1 MKKGFTVILLT
12 VFLLYRITFPT
23 SVVHAEEVEIS
34 APSGILMEMSTG
46 TVLFEKDADTARPPA
61 SVTKIMTMLLI
72 FDALENGTISLDDE
86 VSTSEY
92 AASMGGSQVFLE
104 PGEMQTVDTLLKC
117 ISVASAND
125 ACVTMSECIC
135 GNEQEFVKQMNARAK
150 ELGMKHTNFVNCNGL
165 DTDGHEMSARD
176 IAPDIRR

>member
-1 MKKGFTVILLT
+1 MKKGFTVILLS
-12 VFLLYRITFPT
+12 VFLLYRIAFPT
-23 SVVHAEEVEIS
+23 TVVHAEEVEIS

-104 PGEMQTVDTLLKC
+104 PGEMQTVGTLLK
-117 ISVASAND
+117 
-125 ACVTMSECIC
+125 
-135 GNEQEFVKQMNARAK
+135 
-150 ELGMKHTNFVNCNGL
+150 
-165 DTDGHEMSARD
+165 
-176 IAPDIRR
+176 

>member
-1 MKKGFTVILLT
+1 
-12 VFLLYRITFPT
+12 
-23 SVVHAEEVEIS
+23 
-34 APSGILMEMSTG
+34 MEMSTG

-104 PGEMQTVDTLLKC
+104 PGEIQTVGTLLKC
-117 ISVASAND
+117 
-125 ACVTMSECIC
+125 M
-135 GNEQEFVKQMNARAK
+135 
-150 ELGMKHTNFVNCNGL
+150 CNY
-165 DTDGHEMSARD
+165 E
-176 IAPDIRR
+176 

>member
-12 VFLLYRITFPT
+12 FFLLYRITFPT
-23 SVVHAEEVEIS
+23 TVVHAEEVEIS

-86 VSTSEY
+86 VSTPGTWRDADGRY
-92 AASMGGSQVFLE
+92 AAKMHFCRKRKRC
-104 PGEMQTVDTLLKC
+104 M
-117 ISVASAND
+117 
-125 ACVTMSECIC
+125 
-135 GNEQEFVKQMNARAK
+135 
-150 ELGMKHTNFVNCNGL
+150 CNY
-165 DTDGHEMSARD
+165 E
-176 IAPDIRR
+176 

>member
-1 MKKGFTVILLT
+1 MKKGFTVILLS

-23 SVVHAEEVEIS
+23 TVVHAEEVEIS

-104 PGEMQTVDTLLKC
+104 PGEMQTVGTLLKC

-125 ACVTMSECIC
+125 ACVTFNNRRS
-135 GNEQEFVKQMNARAK
+135 
-150 ELGMKHTNFVNCNGL
+150 HTP
-165 DTDGHEMSARD
+165 HD
-176 IAPDIRR
+176 IVHQLSI

>member
-1 MKKGFTVILLT
+1 MKKGFTVILLG
-12 VFLLYRITFPT
+12 VFLLYRIAFPT
-23 SVVHAEEVEIS
+23 TVVHAEEVEIS

-92 AASMGGSQVFLE
+92 AALWEFSSI
-104 PGEMQTVDTLLKC
+104 PGTGRDPDGRY
-117 ISVASAND
+117 A
-125 ACVTMSECIC
+125 
-135 GNEQEFVKQMNARAK
+135 AK
-150 ELGMKHTNFVNCNGL
+150 MHFCRKRKRCMCNY
-165 DTDGHEMSARD
+165 E
-176 IAPDIRR
+176 

>member
-1 MKKGFTVILLT
+1 MKKGFTVILLS

-72 FDALENGTISLDDE
+72 FDALENGTIYSCCRPQIQERRRADSGLHS
-86 VSTSEY
+86 VC
-92 AASMGGSQVFLE
+92 
-104 PGEMQTVDTLLKC
+104 C
-117 ISVASAND
+117 IW
-125 ACVTMSECIC
+125 T
-135 GNEQEFVKQMNARAK
+135 FR
-150 ELGMKHTNFVNCNGL
+150 
-165 DTDGHEMSARD
+165 
-176 IAPDIRR
+176 

>member
-61 SVTKIMTMLLI
+61 SSFYGRISSIPGTRR
-72 FDALENGTISLDDE
+72 DADGR
-86 VSTSEY
+86 Y
-92 AASMGGSQVFLE
+92 AAKMHFCRKRKRC
-104 PGEMQTVDTLLKC
+104 M
-117 ISVASAND
+117 
-125 ACVTMSECIC
+125 
-135 GNEQEFVKQMNARAK
+135 
-150 ELGMKHTNFVNCNGL
+150 CNY
-165 DTDGHEMSARD
+165 E
-176 IAPDIRR
+176 

>member
-1 MKKGFTVILLT
+1 MKKGFTVILLS
-12 VFLLYRITFPT
+12 VFLLYRIAFPT

-104 PGEMQTVDTLLKC
+104 PGEMQTVGTLLKC

-135 GNEQEFVKQMNARAK
+135 GNEQEFVKQ
-150 ELGMKHTNFVNCNGL
+150 L
-165 DTDGHEMSARD
+165 
-176 IAPDIRR
+176 